1 MEDRQMEDRRPEGK
15 EKPVGKTDRPVIE
28 LTDICKNFPGVKALD
43 HASLRVY
50 PGEVHALMGENGA
63 GKSTLIK
70 VIAGVHRVDGG
81 SYRMD
86 GEEVQI
92 QCPADARS
100 KGISVVYQELNMVS
114 DLSVAENIFFG
125 NYPRKSRGLVDW
137 QKLKTDAEAILQELE
152 TDIDPMMKVGY
163 LPVGKQ
169 QLVEIAKSLAVHPR
183 VLIMDEPTSALSLK
197 EVQHLYTI
205 IRKLKSKGV
214 AIIYVSHKLDEIYE
228 ITDTITVM
236 RDGQYIGTG
245 KTKDLDEKT
254 LVRMMVGHSVE
265 GISTRESVKREE
277 RILEVE
283 KLNTDHVRDI
293 SLYLKKGEVVGLA
306 GLMGAGRTELAR
318 AIIGA
323 DHRNSGTVR
332 VEGKSLAANNV
343 SKAKSMGIGLVPED
357 RKQAGI
363 IAKQGVDFNISIASL
378 PQLRAGITV
387 SEKREKEEVERQ
399 IRDLGIKTATS
410 KVHVETLSGGNQQ
423 KVILGRWLMKE
434 DLKILI
440 IDEPTRGI
448 DVGAKSEIYKILD
461 QMAKKGVAILMIS
474 SELPEIIHLCDR
486 VYVMN
491 NGRIRGELNRE
502 EVEITQEEVLRLAI

>member
-1 MEDRQMEDRRPEGK
+1 MEDRKREERTEERTG
-15 EKPVGKTDRPVIE
+15 RPVIE

-43 HASLRVY
+43 HASLQLY

-70 VIAGVHRVDGG
+70 VIAGVHRIDGG
-81 SYRMD
+81 CYRMD
-86 GEEVQI
+86 GEEVAI
-92 QCPADARS
+92 QCPADARTR
-100 KGISVVYQELNMVS
+100 GISVVYQELNMVS

-125 NYPRKSRGLVDW
+125 NYPRKGKGLVDW
-137 QKLKTDAEAILQELE
+137 KKLKADAAAILQELE

-197 EVQHLYTI
+197 EVDHLYTI
-205 IRKLKSKGV
+205 IRKLKNKGV
-214 AIIYVSHKLDEIYE
+214 AILYVSHKMDEIYE

-236 RDGQYIGTG
+236 RDGQYIGSG
-245 KTKDLDEKT
+245 KTRDLDEKA
-254 LVRMMVGHSVE
+254 LVKMMVGHSVE
-265 GISTRESVKREE
+265 GISTRETAKKEE
-277 RILEVE
+277 RILEIE
-283 KLNTDHVRDI
+283 GLNTDHVRDI
-293 SLYLKKGEVVGLA
+293 NLYLKKGEVVGLA

-323 DHRNSGTVR
+323 DHRNSGR
-332 VEGKSLAANNV
+332 ILVEGRPLAANNV
-343 SKAKSMGIGLVPED
+343 SQAKALGIGLVPED

-363 IAKQGVDFNISIASL
+363 IAMQGVDFNISIASL
-378 PQLRAGITV
+378 PQLQSGFTL
-387 SEKREKEEVERQ
+387 SEREEREEVACQ
-399 IRDLGIKTATS
+399 IRELGIKTATS
-410 KVHVETLSGGNQQ
+410 KVPVETLSGGNQQ
-423 KVILGRWLMKE
+423 KVILGRWLMKK

-448 DVGAKSEIYKILD
+448 DVGAKAEIYKILD
-461 QMAKKGVAILMIS
+461 QMARKGLAILMIS

-502 EVEITQEEVLRLAI
+502 EVVITQEEVLRLAI